1 MSLDAFTVPSFAK
14 INWQLS
20 VLGRREDGFHELHT
34 IFQTVTLHDTLKFSA
49 RDDDAIYLTSDSRDL
64 PLDESNLV
72 VRAGLVLRNHYGIN
86 KGASIHLE
94 KVIPL
99 EGGLGGGSSNA
110 AVTLLGLTQ
119 LWGIKATRE
128 ELTQLGASLGA
139 DVPFFLTG
147 GTALGTG
154 LGTSVSPIRES
165 VAEHLL
171 IVKPGAKVSTAEA
184 YHALNSPALTKAD
197 SDIILSISRADEQFT
212 DSYPNALHN
221 DFEPVVFHLKPEI
234 GRVKEALLSA
244 GARSALLSG
253 SGSSVFGVFDNAE
266 ARGRAIRLLEC
277 ESEWRLFPCSTLSR
291 ANYLAALGS
300 CAAPL
305 LVEGA
310 QFFEKKS

>member
-1 MSLDAFTVPSFAK
+1 VSLDAFTLPSFAK
-14 INWQLS
+14 INWQLR
-20 VLGRREDGFHELHT
+20 VLGRRDDGFHELHT
-34 IFQTVTLHDTLKFSA
+34 IFQTVTLHDKLTFSA
-49 RDDDAIYLTSDSRDL
+49 RDDDVIYLTSDSHDL

-72 VRAGLVLRNHYGIN
+72 VRAGLILKNRYGIN
-86 KGASIHLE
+86 RGASIHLE
-94 KVIPL
+94 KVIPV

-110 AVTLLGLTQ
+110 AIALLGFVHLWEIETTGEALTQ
-119 LWGIKATRE
+119 V
-128 ELTQLGASLGA
+128 GASLGA

-154 LGTSVSPIRES
+154 LGTSVSPMSETH
-165 VAEHLL
+165 AEHLL
-171 IVKPGAKVSTAEA
+171 IVKPGVKVSTAKA
-184 YHALNSPALTKAD
+184 YQSLNSPALTKAD

-244 GARSALLSG
+244 GARGALLSG

-266 ARGRAIRLLEC
+266 ARGRATRLLEG
-277 ESEWRLFPCSTLSR
+277 ESDWRLFPCATLSR
-291 ANYLAALGS
+291 ASYLAALGA

-305 LVEGA
+305 LR
-310 QFFEKKS
+310 